1 MSPIQDFGEKI
12 GGARKDLWKHR
23 GLSSAD
29 LTEMTDVERSMLV
42 RKENIWLKPD
52 WVKLVKEGT
61 PQGVAYWQS
70 KMRQSLP
77 PKPSNTD
84 SQTQNNY
91 VEVIQRFRDAV
102 MAVKTLDEIDT
113 FYDDFM
119 CKTYI
124 KTEGIS
130 HQYKTIIPV
139 AFGTITEKVLAASRS
154 NQYHMQREA
163 RKKLFGIPKNE
174 QVYTAVKNDLSVYCY
189 DGEDVTVAPDKYLP
203 ANTLLTIDTG
213 SGFGKT
219 YCTLRKGNP
228 HADPDEWVQNTY
240 FVLQEHPIKLI
251 ENNFS
256 TKQEAQDFIESYA
269 RESQKIATE
278 NRINRSKDGK
288 QRKQAFIPPQLQNME
303 RTGPD
308 YRRHRHANSRLFLD
322 ELKFRGG
329 EFGNW
334 LNGDDRQVS
343 LDMAY
348 DGLRD
353 LARILQIQPADI
365 SFNGSLAIA
374 FGARGRGGI
383 NAGSAHY
390 EPARQVIN
398 LTKMSGAGCLA
409 HEWGHALDHAIG
421 ISCGFTGLA
430 TEMRSIKYP
439 KSFRSV
445 VSALKHKTV
454 TLSPEVVAEE
464 TLEKIKHCKQ
474 CMRNWINSEK
484 PSNLSLDLEKKWD
497 STVAKILASAQDF
510 TGEEYMSRRGSETKT
525 KPELELLSQ
534 IRRSTVHQGLSK
546 KAKQQVVLWAKELKP
561 YEAALAAN
569 KPVERLVETDFY
581 KGAQAFDDAFSRMGH
596 GYWSSDCEMF
606 ARAFDCYVT
615 DKLREAGVR
624 SDYLSAR
631 ADAYVMPDGNGG
643 KIAAIP
649 MGEERET
656 LNAAFD
662 TLLTD
667 LKERGILTAYIE
679 DLSLP
684 LQEQPMHRASSRVQ
698 DTVPHFHTN
707 AQEQERAVRYEQL
720 SFDQMFTHT
729 GTHKQQQEHLQS
741 SAPSKDRSR

>member
-1 MSPIQDFGEKI
+1 MAPIQDFGVKI
-12 GGARKDLWKHR
+12 GGARKDLWRHR

-77 PKPSNTD
+77 SKPDGTD

-102 MAVKTLDEIDT
+102 MAVKTLDEIDN

-119 CKTYI
+119 RKTYI
-124 KTEGIS
+124 KTEGTS
-130 HQYKTIIPV
+130 HQYQTIIPV
-139 AFGTITEKVLAASRS
+139 AFGIITEKVLAASRS
-154 NQYHMQREA
+154 KQYHMQREA

-189 DGEDVTVAPDKYLP
+189 DGEDVTVAPDKYLS
-203 ANTLLTIDTG
+203 ANTLLIIDTG

-240 FVLQEHPIKLI
+240 FVLQKHPIKLI
-251 ENNFS
+251 ENNFA
-256 TKQEAQDFIESYA
+256 TKQEALDFIESFA
-269 RESQKIATE
+269 RDAQKTANE
-278 NRINRSKDGK
+278 NRLNRSKEGR
-288 QRKQAFIPPQLQNME
+288 QRKQAFIPPQLKDVE

-308 YRRHRHANSRLFLD
+308 YRHHRHANSRLFLD

-353 LARILQIQPADI
+353 LARILQIRPADI

-430 TEMRSIKYP
+430 TEMHSIKYP
-439 KSFRSV
+439 KSFRNV

-454 TLSPEVVAEE
+454 TIPPEVIADE
-464 TLEKIKHCKQ
+464 TLAKIKHCKQ
-474 CMRNWINSEK
+474 CMQNWINSEK
-484 PSNLSLDLEKKWD
+484 PKNLPLDLDKAWD
-497 STVAKILASAQDF
+497 STVAKILAGAQDF
-510 TGEEYMSRRGSETKT
+510 TGTEYMSSRGSEIKT

-534 IRRSTVHQGLSK
+534 IRRSAVHQGLSK

-561 YEAALAAN
+561 LGAALAAN

-581 KGAQAFDDAFSRMGH
+581 KGAQAFDGAFSRMGH

-606 ARAFDCYVT
+606 ARAFDCYVA
-615 DKLREAGVR
+615 DKLKDAGVR

-643 KIAAIP
+643 QIAAIP
-649 MGEERET
+649 LGEERKA

-662 TLLTD
+662 ALLAD
-667 LKERGILTAYIE
+667 LKERGMLNAYIE

-684 LQEQPMHRASSRVQ
+684 VQEQPVLRPSSREES
-698 DTVPHFHTN
+698 DVPRFHMT
-707 AQEQERAVRYEQL
+707 AQKQERPVRYEQL
-720 SFDQMFTHT
+720 SFEQMFTYT
-729 GTHKQQQEHLQS
+729 DTNKQQQEHLQS
-741 SAPSKDRSR
+741 STIPRDRSR